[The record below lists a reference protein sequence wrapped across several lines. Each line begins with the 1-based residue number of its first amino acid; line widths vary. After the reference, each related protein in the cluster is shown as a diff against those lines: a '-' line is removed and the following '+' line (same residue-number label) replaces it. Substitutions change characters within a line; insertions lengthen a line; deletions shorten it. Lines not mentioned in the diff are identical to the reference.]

1 VSEDFTVVSH
11 RLLREVDRF
20 KREKAE
26 DMRMVVM
33 EYINLQI
40 SYNRRMEDVWTK
52 LIPQL
57 EGMQEDQIVS

>member
-1 VSEDFTVVSH
+1 
-11 RLLREVDRF
+11 
-20 KREKAE
+20 
-26 DMRMVVM
+26 MVVM

-40 SYNRRMEDVWTK
+40 SYNRRMEDVWTT